1 MLGQDKR
8 EQDKREQDMLE
19 LDTLEL
25 NTLESCIRRQQPRQP
40 K

>member
-1 MLGQDKR
+1 MLEQYKL
-8 EQDKREQDMLE
+8 EQDKREQDM
-19 LDTLEL
+19 LEL